1 MEISLT
7 EFVDFIVKT
16 GTPRMTHVNA
26 LRKRVPYSPA
36 TDYYKGMREAIVEF
50 HSNGSQDPSI
60 LDKAVA
66 DHASSHKGS
75 KCPDRLMTYRKFLG
89 RKTVE
94 WFGPP
99 KGEWR
104 FEELVV
110 RMNPEL
116 GLTWGGKST
125 VIKLYWKEAKLTK
138 RQVEMI
144 LYMMHTVLGPLGPEN
159 AQMAILDI
167 PAANLICAPVP
178 TLNLMPLLRAEARAL
193 IELWRGLDEGDQS

>member
-26 LRKRVPYSPA
+26 LRKRPPYSPA
-36 TDYYKGMREAIVEF
+36 TDYYKGLREAIIEF
-50 HSNGSQDPSI
+50 HAGGSKDPTI

-66 DHASSHKGS
+66 NHVSSHKGS
-75 KCPDRLMTYRKFLG
+75 RCPDRLNTYRKFLG
-89 RKTVE
+89 RKNVE
-94 WFGPP
+94 WFEPP
-99 KGEWR
+99 KREWR

-116 GLTWGGKST
+116 GLSWNGAST
-125 VIKLYWKEAKLTK
+125 VIKMYWKEAKLTK
-138 RQVEMI
+138 RQVELI
-144 LYMMHTVLGPLGPEN
+144 LYMMHTVLGPLSPDN

-167 PAANLICAPVP
+167 PSANLIRTSAPTV
-178 TLNLMPLLRAEARAL
+178 NLMPLVRAEARAL
-193 IELWRGLDEGDQS
+193 LELWRGLDEAA